1 MDEHQP
7 GLLAWYHARMSIRTL
22 LFASVALIG
31 FQVLVLYLM
40 GQSVICECGVVKLW
54 EGVVTSS
61 GTSQHITDWYTF
73 SHVIHGVLFFLA
85 LSYFFPRMSLGAK
98 LLIAIALEVG
108 WEILENTP
116 MVIEHYRQQALAR
129 GYVGDSILNS
139 ASDTLAMVAGF
150 FFSARFSWWIVVP
163 IMLAFE
169 VFTLYMIKDS
179 LLLNIV
185 GFVAPD
191 LFASWQSQ

>member
-1 MDEHQP
+1 MMRYMTK
-7 GLLAWYHARMSIRTL
+7 GAWMA
-22 LFASVALIG
+22 FVV
-31 FQVLVLYLM
+31 VLVAVQAIVLWVL
-40 GQSVICECGVVKLW
+40 GQPAMCECGIVKIW
-54 EGVVTSS
+54 EGVVTSA

-73 SHVIHGVLFFLA
+73 SHVIHGVLFFFA

-98 LLIAIALEVG
+98 LLVAVALEVG

-139 ASDTLAMVAGF
+139 LSDTLAMIGGF
-150 FFSARFSWWIVVP
+150 FFAFRFSWWVVVP
-163 IMLAFE
+163 IVFAFE
-169 VFTLYMIKDS
+169 AFTLYMIKDS

-191 LFASWQSQ
+191 LFATWQSQ